1 MGLAQALR
9 AVHYITILIR
19 ALLDFAVLSLNTIMP
34 QMLWHNG
41 STSAAHLCHVSVC
54 MLGAE
59 LLPALHCYI
68 DLLLQILMSVSQGPL
83 VVSRTVPTHMAA
95 SSAAVGVDTPS
106 TQIAGH
112 AQVA

>member
-1 MGLAQALR
+1 MQLTCATSQA
-9 AVHYITILIR
+9 
-19 ALLDFAVLSLNTIMP
+19 
-34 QMLWHNG
+34 
-41 STSAAHLCHVSVC
+41 VC
-54 MLGAE
+54 VLGAE
-59 LLPALHCYI
+59 LLLRSIAII

-83 VVSRTVPTHMAA
+83 VVSRTVPTHLAA

>member
-1 MGLAQALR
+1 MS
-9 AVHYITILIR
+9 Y
-19 ALLDFAVLSLNTIMP
+19 
-34 QMLWHNG
+34 
-41 STSAAHLCHVSVC
+41 SAAHVCHVPGC
-54 MLGAE
+54 MCSGSCAA
-59 LLPALHCYI
+59 PALHCYI

-83 VVSRTVPTHMAA
+83 VVSRTVPTHLEA